1 MDELRFDGRT
11 AIVTGAGRGFGRCH
25 AMLLAAR
32 GANVVVADYG
42 VAIDGSA
49 PSDAPADEVVAEIRA
64 AGGNAVA
71 CFADVS
77 DEAGAASIVDAAV
90 DTFGGLDIV
99 VNNAGIVDA
108 RWFGDLDG
116 DAFRRLADVHYLGT
130 VYVCLAAWPHL
141 KAAEHG
147 RIVNTTSEGML
158 GNIPKNTPYAGGK
171 GAVFGFTK
179 SLALDGVQHGI
190 LANAFSPRGSTRL
203 SAPSLLS
210 TVFDKPEEAFYRE
223 GDRLAAEKTSPAVA
237 FLAHESCQ
245 ITGEVLVAGLGQVM
259 RMAVVTSAGLTS
271 DDLTPEVV
279 AAGIDQIMDLT
290 DATVVNAGRSIN

>member
-25 AMLLAAR
+25 ALLLAAR

-42 VAIDGSA
+42 VSIEGASPSA
-49 PSDAPADEVVAEIRA
+49 APADEVVAEIEA
-64 AGGNAVA
+64 AGGRAVS

-108 RWFGDLDG
+108 RWFEDLDG
-116 DAFRRLADVHYLGT
+116 DAFRRLAAVHYFGT
-130 VYVCLAAWPHL
+130 VYVCQAAWPHL
-141 KAAEHG
+141 QAAEHG
-147 RIVNTTSEGML
+147 RVINTTSEGML

-179 SLALDGVQHGI
+179 ALALDGVRHGI
-190 LANAFSPRGSTRL
+190 KANALSPRGSTRL

-210 TVFDKPEEAFYRE
+210 TVFDKPEETFHRG
-223 GDRLAAEKTSPAVA
+223 GDRMAAEKTSPAVA
-237 FLAHESCQ
+237 YLAHESCQ
-245 ITGEVLVAGLGQVM
+245 LNGEVLVAGLDQVT
-259 RMAVVTSAGLTS
+259 RMAVVTTVGLSAP
-271 DDLTPEVV
+271 DMTPETI

-290 DATVVNAGRSIN
+290 DATVQNAGRSIN